1 MDALRL
7 ITMNRRALL
16 RGHSL
21 ETLTAEVWEAQALT
35 RAVGALLA
43 EEGPRALRETALALS
58 SPGGRTAE
66 ATELPV
72 PCRGDPRAA
81 RLTRVPDVEATLLAL
96 AELLGEVGIALVGL
110 ACGVYQEAL
119 YWASVEAID
128 AADEPG
134 TASSTCSAPSAGARA
149 GPGTTP
155 RPGCDERPGADAVP
169 GRRLRR
175 APGGG
180 RAARGSGE
188 GIRRAAA

>member
-7 ITMNRRALL
+7 ITMNRQALL

-21 ETLTAEVWEAQALT
+21 ETITAEVWEAQALS

-43 EEGPRALRETALALS
+43 EEGPRELREAALALS
-58 SPGGRTAE
+58 SPGGRAAE

-72 PCRGDPRAA
+72 PCRGDPRAV
-81 RLTRVPDVEATLLAL
+81 RLTRAPDVEATLLAL

-128 AADEPG
+128 AADEARDRVLDMLRALG
-134 TASSTCSAPSAGARA
+134 ESSGHSG
-149 GPGTTP
+149 
-155 RPGCDERPGADAVP
+155 
-169 GRRLRR
+169 
-175 APGGG
+175 
-180 RAARGSGE
+180 RGS
-188 GIRRAAA
+188 AAELR

>member
-96 AELLGEVGIALVGL
+96 AELLGEVGIVLVGL

-128 AADEPG
+128 AADEARDRVLDMLRALG
-134 TASSTCSAPSAGARA
+134 EGAG
-149 GPGTTP
+149 
-155 RPGCDERPGADAVP
+155 RPGHDSTAG
-169 GRRLRR
+169 LR
-175 APGGG
+175 
-180 RAARGSGE
+180 
-188 GIRRAAA
+188 